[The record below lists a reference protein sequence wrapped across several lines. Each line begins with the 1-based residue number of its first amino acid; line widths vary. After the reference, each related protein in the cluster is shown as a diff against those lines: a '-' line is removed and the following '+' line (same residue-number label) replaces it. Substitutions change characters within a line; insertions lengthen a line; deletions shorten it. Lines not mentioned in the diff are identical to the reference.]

1 MFSGFR
7 PPYPICVI
15 YLFFLVFIFSFLLQ
29 EVSVAGWVL
38 SHNVG
43 DVQTDYKFHRS
54 VKLGDGEV
62 ATVSAETDSRNFIF
76 IIISKIAE
84 EYGETVKC

>member
-1 MFSGFR
+1 M
-7 PPYPICVI
+7 
-15 YLFFLVFIFSFLLQ
+15 
-29 EVSVAGWVL
+29 AGWVL

-43 DVQTDYKFHRS
+43 DAQTDYKFHRS

-62 ATVSAETDSRNFIF
+62 ATVSAETDSRNFIL
-76 IIISKIAE
+76 IVISNIAE